1 MATEKQTQDLFDRIA
16 ALRQTAT
23 QRLGADLITN
33 PQLADAL
40 SQQIDQMLAELEN
53 AQTAMPAPA
62 DSGLAELVG
71 LGPTAGTSLGQA
83 RLPTRVDRYDETV
96 TSERIQA
103 MGDLYYIYQHERIGV
118 FRAMRK
124 LQELFRAGTVR
135 LSSGPGA
142 YGLYQFDRRQ
152 VLRFTCRD
160 RLASYCR
167 AFGYCI
173 APAPPGA
180 RPNTRFHELFSLF
193 IREVTIYWRDKRVSE
208 VIRERAYDPSFGS
221 IATVRRAGLDLRNDL
236 KFASYGNL
244 NVLRVEV
251 MQLLDEAFRILNAD
265 DVKRLFGADSAWDVI
280 EEILTH
286 YFNEK
291 LETSPRQRMAVTG
304 RDVLRWLAQ
313 PHILQATRAQFE
325 ALLQQIAEP
334 AEEWLMSAESL
345 GIAEQRRRRGHV
357 ISMPREPRAA
367 QNGRRVLAST

>member
-1 MATEKQTQDLFDRIA
+1 MATEKQIQELYDRIA
-16 ALRQTAT
+16 ALREAAT
-23 QRLGADLITN
+23 QRLGADLIAN

-40 SQQIDQMLAELEN
+40 SQQIDEMLGALETAE
-53 AQTAMPAPA
+53 TTVPSPA
-62 DSGLAELVG
+62 DSGLAELIG
-71 LGPTAGTSLGQA
+71 LGPSGATTLGQT

-96 TSERIQA
+96 TSERILA

-152 VLRFTCRD
+152 VLRFTRND

-167 AFGYCI
+167 AFGYCM

-180 RPNTRFHELFSLF
+180 RPNTRFHELFTLF
-193 IREVTIYWRDKRVSE
+193 INEVTVYWRDKRVSE

-251 MQLLDEAFRILNAD
+251 MQLLDETFRILNAE
-265 DVKRLFGADSAWDVI
+265 DVRKLFGADTAWDVI

-304 RDVLRWLAQ
+304 REILRWLAQ
-313 PHILQATRAQFE
+313 PHILQTTRAQFE
-325 ALLQQIAEP
+325 ALLQQVAEP
-334 AEEWLMSAESL
+334 AEEWLMSAESIGL
-345 GIAEQRRRRGHV
+345 TEQRRPRARV
-357 ISMPREPRAA
+357 ISMPRERGVPRDG
-367 QNGRRVLAST
+367 QRVSAVT

>member
-23 QRLGADLITN
+23 QRLGADLISN

-53 AQTAMPAPA
+53 AQTAAPAPA
-62 DSGLAELVG
+62 DSGLAELIG
-71 LGPTAGTSLGQA
+71 LGPTAGISLGQA
-83 RLPTRVDRYDETV
+83 RLPSRVDRYDETV

-265 DVKRLFGADSAWDVI
+265 DVKRLFGADSAWDVV
-280 EEILTH
+280 EEVLTH
-286 YFNEK
+286 YFHEK
-291 LETSPRQRMAVTG
+291 PETSPRQRMAVTG
-304 RDVLRWLAQ
+304 RDILRWLAQ
-313 PHILQATRAQFE
+313 PHILQSTRAQFE

-345 GIAEQRRRRGHV
+345 GIAEQRRRGGRV
-357 ISMPREPRAA
+357 VSLPRARPLA
-367 QNGRRVLAST
+367 RNGQRVLAST